1 MTREIFA
8 KTLQDIVR
16 ESGIRQVVIAQAL
29 GLSAAAVSQ
38 FIHGITLPKL
48 NQLNALLDLLCV
60 PDKLRVKLCRELKNL
75 RDKDPDKTADEEPME
90 QDDAE
95 NDCDCYDL
103 ETLYSGR
110 DQRDSI
116 MLSASEFSGVPVIS
130 LGDLDELPPGVAIFE
145 FACQYLQDTV
155 IRNFGISCSPVMIKA
170 AGDQLGINLYGMVQV
185 TVADDV
191 QLTSS
196 SLVLARYAG
205 SKYRIVPYSRKESV
219 RENGKLFNECEPVS
233 GEPEWMIPVLELS
246 ILPAADD
253 LSD

>member
-95 NDCDCYDL
+95 NDCDC
-103 ETLYSGR
+103 
-110 DQRDSI
+110 
-116 MLSASEFSGVPVIS
+116 
-130 LGDLDELPPGVAIFE
+130 
-145 FACQYLQDTV
+145 
-155 IRNFGISCSPVMIKA
+155 
-170 AGDQLGINLYGMVQV
+170 
-185 TVADDV
+185 
-191 QLTSS
+191 
-196 SLVLARYAG
+196 
-205 SKYRIVPYSRKESV
+205 
-219 RENGKLFNECEPVS
+219 
-233 GEPEWMIPVLELS
+233 
-246 ILPAADD
+246 
-253 LSD
+253 